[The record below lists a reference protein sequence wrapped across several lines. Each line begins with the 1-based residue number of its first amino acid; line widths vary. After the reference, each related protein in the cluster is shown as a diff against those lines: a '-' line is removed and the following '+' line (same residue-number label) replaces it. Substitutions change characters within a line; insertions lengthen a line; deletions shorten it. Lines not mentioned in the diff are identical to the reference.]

1 MGKAR
6 GDKSLNSSSE
16 NCGLSSID
24 EVLDRFHYIRAQ
36 SLPHLLSLLIHS
48 PPEFPGQETS
58 LLVVDSISAF
68 FPSYFPNTTEL
79 KSQLKEGRIPDNQ
92 HLQWLLNRKWT
103 IAGDIATHLMKLTA
117 SHQHLAVVLTNQTH
131 TKIRGQLQATLFPVV
146 SGGSWDAG
154 IHNRIV
160 LYRDWSFEAHDYA
173 SQNSLEDN
181 PPNSQL
187 RYAEVIKRGGRT
199 LTTRFKENIAP
210 FVITNDGLCELRQD
224 SKARKEVDS
233 QPLAQIAESH
243 PIESPALSIN
253 QSRKRKVDEVADSED
268 DDDDESFEAF
278 DWIGNDDSA
287 LSDSESFEGQ
297 LRQVKGASKGEDP
310 PLDDFD
316 SEHRS

>member
-1 MGKAR
+1 MPLPRLTAILSSVMGKAR
-6 GDKSLNSSSE
+6 GDKSLNSASE
-16 NCGLSSID
+16 NSGLSSID

-48 PPEFPGQETS
+48 PPGFPGQETS

-103 IAGDIATHLMKLTA
+103 IAGDIATHLMKLAA
-117 SHQHLAVVLTNQTH
+117 SQPHLAVVLTNQTH

-160 LYRDWSFEAHDYA
+160 LYRDWPFEAHDYA

-210 FVITNDGLCELRQD
+210 FVITNVRCFSSPIPLSPSLFHNLYYLEYCGLLVNLAIPPPQMSITKEFQSSSNTIVDIVLTQTLYNSGWTMRASARQ
-224 SKARKEVDS
+224 
-233 QPLAQIAESH
+233 Q
-243 PIESPALSIN
+243 
-253 QSRKRKVDEVADSED
+253 
-268 DDDDESFEAF
+268 
-278 DWIGNDDSA
+278 G
-287 LSDSESFEGQ
+287 
-297 LRQVKGASKGEDP
+297 
-310 PLDDFD
+310 
-316 SEHRS
+316 

>member
-1 MGKAR
+1 MEKAR

-48 PPEFPGQETS
+48 PPGFPGQETS
-58 LLVVDSISAF
+58 LLVIDSISAF

-92 HLQWLLNRKWT
+92 HLQWLLNRRWT
-103 IAGDIATHLMKLTA
+103 IAGDIATHLMKLAA

-160 LYRDWSFEAHDYA
+160 LYRDWPFEAHDYA

-210 FVITNDGLCELRQD
+210 FVITNVRCF
-224 SKARKEVDS
+224 SS
-233 QPLAQIAESH
+233 PH
-243 PIESPALSIN
+243 PALPLHISTIFNIWSIVVSWSIWHPPSN
-253 QSRKRKVDEVADSED
+253 EYHQRIS
-268 DDDDESFEAF
+268 SFF
-278 DWIGNDDSA
+278 QILQ
-287 LSDSESFEGQ
+287 LSIVLTQNTLQ
-297 LRQVKGASKGEDP
+297 LRMGYAS
-310 PLDDFD
+310 FD
-316 SEHRS
+316 KTARLRKK